1 MHLQTTKL
9 IVIVTCVLILLLFVF
24 QDILVIP
31 MKGYLNQK
39 TFQIPQGYS
48 IELRSINESVQQQ
61 PCNCDQNKSALN
73 TIKVST
79 TGNYNFKSYQNNP
92 IHFFNLC

>member
-24 QDILVIP
+24 QDILVTP

-61 PCNCDQNKSALN
+61 KPCNCDQNKSALN
-73 TIKVST
+73 AIKVP
-79 TGNYNFKSYQNNP
+79 TGNYNF
-92 IHFFNLC
+92 